1 MKRGRP
7 FERGNQFGRGRPR
20 GSRNKK
26 NLILQGLLDEHA
38 PALLRKSLLLALQG
52 DAQLLRVFL
61 DRLLPRLQDAPV
73 KMKRLPMNTLDEV
86 LQAQV
91 QIWNKLTSGEL
102 TPAQARQL
110 DDLLGSRRELI
121 VTQDVEGRVRVLEQ
135 VQNHLR
141 EDPA

>member
-7 FERGNQFGRGRPR
+7 FAPGNQFGRGRPP

-26 NLILQGLLDEHA
+26 NLILQGLLDEHG
-38 PALLRKSLLLALQG
+38 PALLRKALLLALQG

-61 DRLLPRLQDAPV
+61 DRLLPRPQDAPV
-73 KMKRLPMNTLDEV
+73 KMRRLPMNTIDEV

-91 QIWNKLTSGEL
+91 QIWNQLTSGQL

-121 VTQDVEGRVRVLEQ
+121 VTHEVEGRVRTLEQ
-135 VQNHLR
+135 VKKQAQDHP
-141 EDPA
+141 E